1 MARTRGSKEHILADL
16 AASLSKSAA
25 VVFIN
30 MKGLTVK
37 ESQDLRKQCQQAS
50 TQCIMAKKT
59 LLRKAFQDR
68 NIGDIDFKQLAGE
81 VAAVFSFTDEVTP
94 AKITAGFSK
103 SHEQFQI
110 LGGVSLT
117 GPAGVELLSA
127 QQVKLLAQVPSREEL
142 LGMLVGTIAN
152 PLRGFVGVL
161 HGPLR
166 GIVYVLSG
174 ISAK

>member
-1 MARTRGSKEHILADL
+1 MARTRSSKEQILDAL
-16 AASLSKSAA
+16 TASLEKSAA

-50 TQCIMAKKT
+50 TQCVMAKKT

-68 NIGDIDFKQLAGE
+68 NIAGIDFKQLDGE
-81 VAAVFSFTDEVTP
+81 VAAVFSFADEVTP
-94 AKITAGFSK
+94 AKITAGFTK
-103 SHEQFQI
+103 NHEQFQI

-117 GPAGVELLSA
+117 GPAGAELLSA
-127 QQVKLLAQVPSREEL
+127 QQIKQLAQLPSREEL

-152 PLRGFVGVL
+152 PLRGLVGVL

-174 ISAK
+174 IATK